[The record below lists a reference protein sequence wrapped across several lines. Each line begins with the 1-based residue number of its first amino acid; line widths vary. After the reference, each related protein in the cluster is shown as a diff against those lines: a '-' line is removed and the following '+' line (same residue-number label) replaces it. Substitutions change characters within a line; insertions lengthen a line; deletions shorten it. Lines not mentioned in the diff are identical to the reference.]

1 MTAGRRSVIGDP
13 PSPKQRQALSFI
25 AEFIDRNWHSPSVYE
40 IAREFGGISTNA
52 VLDLLIALEKKGY
65 ITRKPRLARTIAL
78 TPLGAERVTKSH
90 PARNGT
96 SIDRTSPTRPG
107 QCPPIV
113 PSSAE
118 KENEP

>member
-1 MTAGRRSVIGDP
+1 MTAGRRTAVGDP

-25 AEFIDRNWHSPSVYE
+25 AEYIDRNGHSPSVYE

-52 VLDLLIALEKKGY
+52 ILDLLIALEKKGY

-78 TPLGAERVTKSH
+78 TLSGAERVTKSH

-96 SIDRTSPTRPG
+96 SIASTRTAFTG
-107 QCPPIV
+107 NELVAV